1 VPTNKGIT
9 QKTKKTSIMT
19 TQEIFAQGYGKI
31 KTAVI
36 TEYGCNWVYE
46 NNPNMSQSQR
56 KKAPVFCVEAS
67 NEERKQAYANR
78 TAYELAN
85 KEITILDFAK
95 KVCQDNNGKIIH
107 KSKSGSVYINLMDG
121 KTVRVSDHFILDRDA
136 LNPVV
141 RHDFEIVQKSFTAN
155 CSTELN

>member
-1 VPTNKGIT
+1 
-9 QKTKKTSIMT
+9 MT

-31 KTAVI
+31 KTGVI
-36 TEYGCNWVYE
+36 TEFGCNWVYE
-46 NNPNMSQSQR
+46 NNPKMSQSQR
-56 KKAPVFCVEAS
+56 KKAPVYCVETS
-67 NEERKQAYANR
+67 NEDKKQAYANR

-95 KVCQDNNGKIIH
+95 KVCKDNNGKITY

-136 LNPVV
+136 LNPIV

-155 CSTELN
+155 CSTELK